1 MPTTTRPAGQQI
13 LTAIGHLIWTS
24 IVVVAAPV
32 ALWRFFGWPL
42 PAEMPDWGEVV
53 STPLQLV
60 DPVVILNTFVCLAWI
75 CWVTLVAYVAL
86 DVIDTARGVGQ
97 RIHRIGPFGTVA
109 AKLVGSAVLLASLAR
124 PTVSLAAPA
133 APTPVVHVVGA
144 TAFPANPAVSLPAD
158 GLLTSAAPVVNT
170 NSAPAAV
177 PAAEPVYVVQR
188 GDSLWAI
195 AEAHLGSGFRWTE
208 IHDLNRSF
216 IADPDIICIGWQ
228 LKLPADANLPAL
240 DAPAPEPV
248 ASPTPE
254 PIPAAPS
261 PVPETPSPEPHA
273 QPTESG
279 APTTSAVQE
288 DSGQQVDVA
297 PADAAGPM
305 DAAPDVPVA
314 EDELPSLAVLV
325 PGITGATVL
334 ASSLLLLLR
343 RSQRRHDRSV
353 PRSPRAIVPLERS
366 LVAAADVPLVRWAGQ
381 ELALLGE
388 QLAGRR
394 IEANPVAVEFSADSG
409 LELLWDRPFPNAPAP
424 WEAVPGA
431 WAWRLLY
438 DPDAP
443 VPSADRPALIA
454 GLVTVG
460 QRNGRQLMLDLEGL
474 GSVGI
479 TGDPP
484 AIDRFLRSI
493 VLELGAGDELAD
505 ATVVLTPGAIDL
517 AVADHLPRVRVDE
530 ERAARQRVAALASDL
545 ERRLD
550 EIGCNST
557 FAYRL
562 FDNPVLPVEVAV
574 MLTGAPAADS
584 DLSSIARPRR
594 GVAVIANG
602 ELPASESHLHIEADG
617 SARLEPLGLS
627 FRAVGVDAGT
637 TSALAQ
643 LLEDIAE
650 APTELDVAPTP
661 PPTTPEPEH
670 LDEEM
675 RQDEIGSSGHL
686 PTEEHGLAA
695 NEIDLREPPVLAES
709 IPLDDDWEAT
719 HPRLLVRLLGE
730 PTIVDGPAMGRREMI
745 VVAVMAC
752 LGRPVRQEDLQ
763 EAVWGGE
770 AVVPRTIWNMVGR
783 TRKQLGEW
791 DGEPILATADRRQN
805 TYQLADGVTTD
816 IALLRELYD
825 RARNVSSSEAAGLLR
840 AGLALVHGPPF
851 AADGYEWA
859 RVNQYA
865 HNAER
870 LIEDTATWL
879 VDLSLLAGDLD
890 TARYAVMQGLR
901 GLPGNEVLYRAR
913 MRIENAA
920 GNSTAVRTAFR
931 ELTDYLDDLESTPSP
946 ETASLFDSLT
956 RPGPSLTMAAGES
969 GG

>member
-13 LTAIGHLIWTS
+13 LTAVGHLIWTTA
-24 IVVVAAPV
+24 VVVGAPV

-42 PAEMPDWGEVV
+42 PTEMPDWGEVV
-53 STPLQLV
+53 STPLQLI
-60 DPVVILNTFVCLAWI
+60 DPVVILNTFVCLAWL
-75 CWVTLVAYVAL
+75 CWATLMAYVAL

-109 AKLVGSAVLLASLAR
+109 TKLVGSAVLLASLAR

-133 APTPVVHVVGA
+133 APAPVVHVVDSSAFLTPPASPSPEPGA
-144 TAFPANPAVSLPAD
+144 LPSGSLVAD
-158 GLLTSAAPVVNT
+158 LSGTP
-170 NSAPAAV
+170 APA
-177 PAAEPVYVVQR
+177 PAAEPVHVVQR

-216 IADPDIICIGWQ
+216 IADPDIICVGWQ
-228 LKLPADANLPAL
+228 LKLPTDANLPAF
-240 DAPAPEPV
+240 DAPVPEPV

-254 PIPAAPS
+254 PAA
-261 PVPETPSPEPHA
+261 PVPEAEPPAPETRAEPA
-273 QPTESG
+273 ESH
-279 APTTSAVQE
+279 APTTSTAQE
-288 DSGQQVDVA
+288 DANPRIEGTAAEEASPTHAGPAEPLTDHDDVA
-297 PADAAGPM
+297 
-305 DAAPDVPVA
+305 
-314 EDELPSLAVLV
+314 ELPPLAALV

-353 PRSPRAIVPLERS
+353 RRSHRPVVPLERT

-409 LELLWDRPFPNAPAP
+409 IELLWDRPFPNAPAP

-460 QRNGRQLMLDLEGL
+460 QRNGRQLMLDIEGL
-474 GSVGI
+474 GSLGI
-479 TGDPP
+479 TGDPH
-484 AIDRFLRSI
+484 AIDGFLRSI

-505 ATVVLTPGAIDL
+505 ASVSLSPGAINL
-517 AVADHLPRVRVDE
+517 AAVDHLPRVRIDE
-530 ERAARQRVAALASDL
+530 EPSARQRIAAVASDL

-550 EIGCNST
+550 EIGCTST

-562 FDNPVLPVEVAV
+562 FDSPVLPVEVAV
-574 MLTGAPAADS
+574 MLTSVPAADS
-584 DLSSIARPRR
+584 DLASIACPRR

-602 ELPASESHLHIEADG
+602 ELPGSEAHLHIEADG
-617 SARLEPLGLS
+617 SARLEPLGIS
-627 FRAVGVDAGT
+627 FQAAGIDAET
-637 TSALAQ
+637 DSALAQ
-643 LLEDIAE
+643 FLD
-650 APTELDVAPTP
+650 DVA
-661 PPTTPEPEH
+661 EPQAEVH
-670 LDEEM
+670 
-675 RQDEIGSSGHL
+675 QGEILPAVHL
-686 PTEEHGLAA
+686 PAA
-695 NEIDLREPPVLAES
+695 DLDMPAEEIDLREPAVLAES
-709 IPLDDDWEAT
+709 MPLDDDWEPT
-719 HPRLLVRLLGE
+719 QPRLLVRLLGE

-791 DGEPILATADRRQN
+791 DGEPILGTADRRQN
-805 TYQLADGVTTD
+805 TYRLADGVMTD
-816 IALLRELYD
+816 IALLRALYD
-825 RARNVSSSEAAGLLR
+825 RAQDVPSSEAAGLLR

-865 HNAER
+865 HDAER
-870 LIEDTATWL
+870 LIEDTASWL

-920 GNSTAVRTAFR
+920 GNATAVRTAYR

-946 ETASLFDSLT
+946 DTAELFDSLT
-956 RPGPSLTMAAGES
+956 TPRPSTRMAITEQRR
-969 GG
+969 

>member
-1 MPTTTRPAGQQI
+1 
-13 LTAIGHLIWTS
+13 
-24 IVVVAAPV
+24 
-32 ALWRFFGWPL
+32 
-42 PAEMPDWGEVV
+42 
-53 STPLQLV
+53 
-60 DPVVILNTFVCLAWI
+60 
-75 CWVTLVAYVAL
+75 
-86 DVIDTARGVGQ
+86 
-97 RIHRIGPFGTVA
+97 
-109 AKLVGSAVLLASLAR
+109 
-124 PTVSLAAPA
+124 
-133 APTPVVHVVGA
+133 
-144 TAFPANPAVSLPAD
+144 
-158 GLLTSAAPVVNT
+158 
-170 NSAPAAV
+170 
-177 PAAEPVYVVQR
+177 
-188 GDSLWAI
+188 
-195 AEAHLGSGFRWTE
+195 
-208 IHDLNRSF
+208 
-216 IADPDIICIGWQ
+216 
-228 LKLPADANLPAL
+228 
-240 DAPAPEPV
+240 
-248 ASPTPE
+248 
-254 PIPAAPS
+254 
-261 PVPETPSPEPHA
+261 
-273 QPTESG
+273 
-279 APTTSAVQE
+279 VQE

-517 AVADHLPRVRVDE
+517 AVADHLPRVRADE
-530 ERAARQRVAALASDL
+530 ESAARQRVAALASDL

-709 IPLDDDWEAT
+709 IPLDDDWEPT

-859 RVNQYA
+859 RVNQHA
-865 HNAER
+865 HDAER

-920 GNSTAVRTAFR
+920 GNATAVRTAYR
-931 ELTDYLDDLESTPSP
+931 ELTDYLDDLESAPSP
-946 ETASLFDSLT
+946 NTAELFESLSCTAT
-956 RPGPSLTMAAGES
+956 RSSHPAR
-969 GG
+969 